1 MSKIFLNIL
10 LIVVAIADQ
19 GLAQVRTNLPISGT
33 EPRGPA
39 ELVVCSQNLQN
50 YGLLPDFLS
59 RNRGTA
65 AREFYRKQDALATRF
80 ATKDCDII
88 MLQEVL
94 GREEGASEKALE
106 NLANVIRQK
115 NNRFYQVITGPSN
128 DPWTR
133 LGYLLAVDRVEFLN
147 KTSYFRIELPKLV
160 DEGKP
165 RLFSRGPLEIQVKVK
180 GRAGSNSKTVTL
192 INFHFKSKYNAQ
204 KDPSRTEWETHR
216 MEMAEALRR
225 IVESRH
231 ATSIQTGETLLVLAG
246 DRNSHWD
253 AASAEI
259 LNGRLRLSNFKTP
272 GTGTPLCKISGRGVP
287 MCAPGTAGAQSFFSL
302 LLGDP
307 ETKLMPGT
315 HKYKKVYSWL
325 DDMIAPA
332 ATLKFART
340 TFDSEDNFD
349 SGVVYEPIRAS
360 DHAMTWARFNW

>member
-1 MSKIFLNIL
+1 MIIL
-10 LIVVAIADQ
+10 VAVAQSI
-19 GLAQVRTNLPISGT
+19 AQVRINVPISGT
-33 EPRGPA
+33 EPRGAA

-80 ATKDCDII
+80 AATDCDVI
-88 MLQEVL
+88 MVQEVL
-94 GREEGASEKALE
+94 GGDEIVSAKALK
-106 NLANVIRQK
+106 NLADAIRLK
-115 NNRFYQVITGPSN
+115 NNRFYEIVTGPSN
-128 DPWTR
+128 DPFTR
-133 LGYLLAVDRVEFLN
+133 LGYLVAVDRAQVLN
-147 KTSYFRIELPKLV
+147 QNSYFKVELPKLV

-180 GRAGSNSKTVTL
+180 GREGSNSKTVTL

-231 ATSIQTGETLLVLAG
+231 ATSIKTGETLLVMAG

-259 LNGRLRLSNFKTP
+259 LNGRLRLSDFKTP

-332 ATLKFART
+332 ATLKFARAS
-340 TFDSEDNFD
+340 FDSEDNFD